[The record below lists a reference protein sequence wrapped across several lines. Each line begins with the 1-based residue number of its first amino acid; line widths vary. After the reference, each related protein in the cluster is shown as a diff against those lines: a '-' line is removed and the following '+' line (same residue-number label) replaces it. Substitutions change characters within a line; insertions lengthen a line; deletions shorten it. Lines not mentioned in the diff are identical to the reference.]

1 MRAYT
6 QKLKN
11 MSDTALLNRLATLN
25 ARGCGIT
32 AELLATIAEVDER
45 RLYVPAG
52 YDSMYAYCI
61 GELHLSEDAA
71 YKRIQAARIARQF
84 PVLFETVAD
93 GRLHLTAVGMLAPH
107 LTAENVDE
115 LVAAATHQPKAVIQR
130 LLAQRLAPVSA
141 TPPLL
146 AIASAQLAPAQ
157 VESDERSSHALAPG
171 ETSPASAALFD
182 LHFRVD
188 QSAHDKWRY
197 AQALLSHSI
206 PDGDAAQAFERAVE
220 ALIAECEKSKF
231 AATARPRRSPRPT
244 SAPRHIPA
252 HVKRAVWV
260 RDGGRCTFVGHS
272 GHRCGSRKFLEF
284 DHVDPVAR
292 GGQATVERM
301 RLRCRAH
308 NQYEAE
314 REFGK
319 EFMDARREEA
329 RRVAVEARAKAAA
342 AQSATADQTRLVISG
357 LRKLGCRADEAR
369 SAAEHAAAACDGGTL
384 EDQLFAALKLLRPP
398 RSTVVT
404 KAPCVNGASSTAQD
418 PVTVNA

>member
-1 MRAYT
+1 M
-6 QKLKN
+6 
-11 MSDTALLNRLATLN
+11 
-25 ARGCGIT
+25 
-32 AELLATIAEVDER
+32 
-45 RLYVPAG
+45 
-52 YDSMYAYCI
+52 
-61 GELHLSEDAA
+61 
-71 YKRIQAARIARQF
+71 
-84 PVLFETVAD
+84 
-93 GRLHLTAVGMLAPH
+93 
-107 LTAENVDE
+107 
-115 LVAAATHQPKAVIQR
+115 
-130 LLAQRLAPVSA
+130 

-157 VESDERSSHALAPG
+157 VQSDERSSHAPAPV
-171 ETSPASAALFD
+171 ETSPASLAFFE

-188 QSAHDKWRY
+188 QGAHDKWRY

-220 ALIAECEKSKF
+220 ALIAECEKTKF

-252 HVKRAVWV
+252 HVKRAVWE
-260 RDGGRCTFVGHS
+260 RDEGRCTFVGHT

-284 DHVDPVAR
+284 DHADPVAR

-329 RRVAVEARAKAAA
+329 RRVAAEARAKAAA
-342 AQSATADQTRLVISG
+342 ARAAAAERARDVIAA
-357 LRKLGCRADEAR
+357 LRQLGCRPEEAR
-369 SAAEHAAAACDGGTL
+369 RAAEHAAAACDGGTVEERL
-384 EDQLFAALKLLRPP
+384 RTALKFLRPP

-404 KAPCVNGASSTAQD
+404 RAACVNGASSTPRD